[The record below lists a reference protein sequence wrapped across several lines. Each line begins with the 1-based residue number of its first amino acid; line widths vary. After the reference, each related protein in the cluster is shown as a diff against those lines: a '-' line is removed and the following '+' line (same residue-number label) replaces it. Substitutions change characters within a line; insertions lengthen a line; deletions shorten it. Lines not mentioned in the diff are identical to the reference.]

1 MKRFMSLLNKAIV
14 GIEVVVAVALI
25 ALAAG
30 VMFSLATEMLHLA
43 TTASTLTSGEFNKVI
58 GTILEVF
65 ILVELFRI
73 AIAYMKHEN
82 VIPTVL
88 EAALVAVARKF
99 VVFEGVDGNYM
110 QTALG
115 MSALLIAVA
124 ISWWMLSRSQACKL
138 ATDPDS
144 QVALTSDPT
153 SRSVSS

>member
-1 MKRFMSLLNKAIV
+1 MKRFLSGLNIAIV
-14 GIEVVVAVALI
+14 AIEVVVAVALV

-30 VMFSLATEMLHLA
+30 VMFTLATEMLHLA
-43 TTASTLTSGEFNKVI
+43 TSGALVTSSRFNVII
-58 GTILEVF
+58 GTVLEIF

-99 VVFEGVDGNYM
+99 VVFEGSENYL

-115 MSALLIAVA
+115 MSALLLAVA
-124 ISWWMLSRSQACKL
+124 VSWWMLSRSQACDL
-138 ATDPDS
+138 HE
-144 QVALTSDPT
+144 
-153 SRSVSS
+153 